1 MWDFAY
7 KEEGVKKT
15 DEKFSIDEGTIE
27 VMDHYKYLGCSLT
40 EHLEYKVILEEIM
53 LMSLTKS
60 FFLWKL
66 THCFFM
72 FIIFFCVTRDKGP
85 SVLCT

>member
-66 THCFFM
+66 THCFFHVYN
-72 FIIFFCVTRDKGP
+72 FFLCYKGQRP
-85 SVLCT
+85 